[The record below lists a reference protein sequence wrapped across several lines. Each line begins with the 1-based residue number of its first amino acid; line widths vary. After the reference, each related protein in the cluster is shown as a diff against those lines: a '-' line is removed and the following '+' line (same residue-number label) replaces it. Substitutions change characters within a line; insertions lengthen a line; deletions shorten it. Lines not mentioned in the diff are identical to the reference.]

1 MSYLRLDAD
10 ERDLFIKTQ
19 NIYNERLRLRQDA
32 LETLIF
38 TQALLYELFHKK
50 HWFVRYY
57 SAVDS
62 FTRLFFA
69 RNTCQLMTKIN
80 WEILL
85 IDKTINQIILRHQL
99 TVLMLINC
107 IYKTNRY
114 FMSLCVITKVT
125 SLNHNFFVRFAFL
138 FFEQQTNYNWVLK
151 QLKKLYQSL
160 RIMNLIVIVIDC
172 EVVLINVIAI
182 VFFNAQHVLC
192 IWHVNKNVLKN
203 CRSSFD
209 DEESWTSFFKDW
221 QKIMYAVSKTEY
233 ETIWSTL

>member
-1 MSYLRLDAD
+1 
-10 ERDLFIKTQ
+10 
-19 NIYNERLRLRQDA
+19 
-32 LETLIF
+32 
-38 TQALLYELFHKK
+38 
-50 HWFVRYY
+50 VRYY

-62 FTRLFFA
+62 LTRLFFA
-69 RNTCQLMTKIN
+69 RNTYQLMTKIN

-114 FMSLCVITKVT
+114 FMSLCIITKVT
-125 SLNHNFFVRFAFL
+125 SLNINFFVRCVFL

-160 RIMNLIVIVIDC
+160 RIMNLIVIVIHC

-182 VFFNAQHVLC
+182 VFFNAQHVFC

-203 CRSSFD
+203 CRSFFD

-221 QKIMYAVSKTEY
+221 QKVMYAVSKIEY
-233 ETIWSTL
+233 